1 VFLTGLGE
9 IKAGVDARKA
19 GAQDFLEK
27 TSSAAVLMMEAIER
41 ALAQY
46 ERRRAEHDRLQKVSG
61 LIASLSAPEAEVFG
75 LIVRGHQVMEKI
87 AAKLLAEVL
96 LIAADIG
103 RTATTG

>member
-1 VFLTGLGE
+1 MFLTGPGE

-27 TSSAAVLMMEAIER
+27 TSSAAVLMEAIER